1 MDVEIIWSPQAEVSF
16 DAIADDIAGRY
27 PEEFVREFFQRF
39 DKAIQ
44 QIARFPTAFPRLKNY
59 SEIRFCA
66 VRPQVRIFFQIDTRK
81 RIQIVSISQNRSGWG
96 WRK

>member
-44 QIARFPTAFPRLKNY
+44 QKD
-59 SEIRFCA
+59 
-66 VRPQVRIFFQIDTRK
+66 FQTLIL
-81 RIQIVSISQNRSGWG
+81 NSG
-96 WRK
+96 